1 MKMMK
6 SEKQV
11 DYGQENISLNFGRLK
26 LGIAYLL
33 LDINDIVAQ
42 VCAIPS
48 AFWYGFLFFIA

>member
-1 MKMMK
+1 MK